1 MAEWRM
7 KGEWNES
14 CYAPPLCPAYFGSPF
29 CEEFCQGILVF
40 DISEGSYEGT
50 DIGGTKHCVA
60 FNLPAKL
67 ITDAFG
73 KSPAMLYID
82 EIVSDEQAE
91 ALEAINREIWEGTYG
106 PIQGVKRVPIA
117 YEKELIDGGPGV
129 KRFLVD
135 IPDILHFEA
144 ESLLDS
150 DGNPTKL
157 VGSPLFGG
165 TVYVGKAAKTTYEDP
180 DATFK
185 WEIQD
190 SSASFFE
197 FDIGPGELWHPIE

>member
-29 CEEFCQGILVF
+29 CEDFCQGILVF
-40 DISEGSYEGT
+40 DITEGSYEGV
-50 DIGGTKHCVA
+50 DLGGTKHCVA
-60 FNLPAKL
+60 FHLPAKL

-82 EIVSDEQAE
+82 EQVADEQAE
-91 ALEAINREIWEGTYG
+91 ALEAINREMWEGTYG
-106 PIQGVKRVPIA
+106 PVQGVKRLPIA
-117 YEKELIDGGPGV
+117 YEKELTDGGPGV
-129 KRFLVD
+129 KRFMVD
-135 IPDILHFEA
+135 IPGVLHFEA
-144 ESLLDS
+144 ESLFDS
-150 DGNPTKL
+150 EGRPTKL

-180 DATFK
+180 DATFG
-185 WEIQD
+185 WEVQE